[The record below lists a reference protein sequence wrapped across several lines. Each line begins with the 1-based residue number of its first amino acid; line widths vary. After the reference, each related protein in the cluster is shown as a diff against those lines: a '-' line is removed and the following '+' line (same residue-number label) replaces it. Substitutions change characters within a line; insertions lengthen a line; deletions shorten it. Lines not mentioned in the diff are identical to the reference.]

1 MPKEETLAGAKTA
14 GRNVPGKPDASR
26 STLERIVAA
35 LRHGLRAGRFVP
47 GQHLLE
53 PELTRQLNCSRGSLR
68 AAMMHLAAEGIVT
81 LSRFRGARISVL
93 DRKTI
98 GDLLDV
104 LEHLIDFAAAR
115 AAQKID
121 LPGNRERVERAA
133 AELSAFRSSG
143 DNAGYLEKRQAFY
156 DAIIAVSD
164 NSELGRIMPTP
175 RADLL
180 RVQLYPIQSVAH
192 REAHVDGYAAIAEAI
207 LSGDVPKTRHAVRQ
221 HLQTTRQALAELP
234 KGAFENSLEPP
245 APA

>member
-1 MPKEETLAGAKTA
+1 MGEEKTLSRPRSKAARDKPKPTSAG
-14 GRNVPGKPDASR
+14 SR

-35 LRHGLRAGRFVP
+35 LRHGLRSGRFVP

-53 PELTRQLNCSRGSLR
+53 PELTRQLDCSRGSLR

-81 LSRFRGARISVL
+81 LNRFRGARISIL

-98 GDLLDV
+98 DDLLDV

-115 AAQKID
+115 AAQRID
-121 LPGNRERVERAA
+121 APGNRKKIERAA
-133 AELSAFRSSG
+133 AELSAFRNAG

-156 DAIIAVSD
+156 DAIIEVSD

-207 LSGDVPKTRHAVRQ
+207 LSGDVARTHKAVSRH
-221 HLQTTRQALAELP
+221 LETTRRALAELP
-234 KGAFENSLEPP
+234 ADMFETTL
-245 APA
+245 